1 MGDLQRLSRRLSPDE
16 RTQMIADQALVEPAS
31 EVVKGTDGA
40 GVPIESFDELFAEVI
55 SRADRSHWPKE
66 STSDAWL
73 APHLHNLLRLT
84 RSQAADRAT
93 WEWLAIRV
101 APYVQ
106 WRWQD
111 RDGVVAE
118 DRWRGPIHKQALA
131 RLWWGAEIFRNG
143 PDYHPVRQAF
153 GNQDLP
159 NSLLHRPIVRC
170 RPLALGLVGALLSNG
185 RPPTSREINDLARAV
200 NLATA
205 GSPPEAE
212 TGFHRDDVG
221 GYRRWMAEGAS
232 PVEDWDAAVAGPTVP
247 DLPERAH
254 SAGLAIAGR
263 GREYAE
269 RARQAQSE

>member
-1 MGDLQRLSRRLSPDE
+1 MDELQRFARRLSPDE
-16 RTQMIADQALVEPAS
+16 RTQMIADRELVEPAS
-31 EVVKGTDGA
+31 ELVRGVDGTA
-40 GVPIESFDELFAEVI
+40 VPVDRFDELFDEVAARI
-55 SRADRSHWPKE
+55 EGSDWPTP

-84 RSQAADRAT
+84 RAQASDRSM
-93 WEWLAIRV
+93 WEWLAVRV
-101 APYVQ
+101 AHYVR

-111 RDGVVAE
+111 RDGNTAE

-143 PDYHPVRQAF
+143 SDYQPVRQAF
-153 GNQDLP
+153 RNQDLP

-170 RPLALGLVGALLSNG
+170 RPLALGLVGTLLSNG

-205 GSPPEAE
+205 GSPPDVE

-221 GYRRWMAEGAS
+221 GYRRWLAEAAP
-232 PVEDWDAAVAGPTVP
+232 PVEDWDAVVAGPTVP
-247 DLPERAH
+247 DLPEQAH
-254 SAGLAIAGR
+254 AAGLAIAGR

-269 RARQAQSE
+269 RARRAQSE